1 LPDVSEKIKAAK
13 PRKRNIEKKSFF
25 RLAWKSRVE
34 PVTVFCCCLL
44 HVYAGLFFGQ
54 AQFCHIQFSA
64 NTPPFPKNE

>member
-1 LPDVSEKIKAAK
+1 MYLRKSKLQSREKETLK
-13 PRKRNIEKKSFF
+13 RKVFF

-34 PVTVFCCCLL
+34 PVAVFCCCLL